1 MADLRADKKL
11 AQTGVQHVELEV
23 EPPLAAETGM
33 KMGRGGFG
41 DYICIALWFYTYI
54 YIYIYHICI

>member
-54 YIYIYHICI
+54 YI